1 MRIVPDPATNSLI
14 IYGTVQ
20 EFQNIKNILKELD
33 AAPRRVLIDALIL
46 QSRLEEQRNIWCRL
60 RDLAAIR

>member
-20 EFQNIKNILKELD
+20 EFQNIKNILKESRRD
-33 AAPRRVLIDALIL
+33 SAPGA
-46 QSRLEEQRNIWCRL
+46 
-60 RDLAAIR
+60 